1 MKGTHATDYCTP
13 DLLLPEG
20 FSGQCPTH
28 RGHKWSLKK
37 TKKKKLLWEADIWSC
52 HHAMLDFISRR

>member
-28 RGHKWSLKK
+28 RGHKWLF
-37 TKKKKLLWEADIWSC
+37 KKKKNYYEKLISEAVIMQCWI
-52 HHAMLDFISRR
+52 L